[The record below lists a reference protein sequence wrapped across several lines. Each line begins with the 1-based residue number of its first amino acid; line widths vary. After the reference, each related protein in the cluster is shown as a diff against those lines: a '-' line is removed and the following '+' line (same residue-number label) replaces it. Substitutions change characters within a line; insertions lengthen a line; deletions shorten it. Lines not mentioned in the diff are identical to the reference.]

1 MLTFLQYEVHFDFCS
16 PKPKFKFGLFIYPC
30 LSVHCAVYTF
40 RYFHDHKFKQLIR
53 SWVSTRQPEDFKTWM
68 INWKVLKIRYILYK
82 KNMKEFYMDCIW
94 KLKDFSKN
102 AQVCI
107 FIIPY
112 KFSFEKFLEYFNAN
126 WSLLYIN
133 KGLILTNT
141 SMFA

>member
-1 MLTFLQYEVHFDFCS
+1 
-16 PKPKFKFGLFIYPC
+16 
-30 LSVHCAVYTF
+30 
-40 RYFHDHKFKQLIR
+40 
-53 SWVSTRQPEDFKTWM
+53 
-68 INWKVLKIRYILYK
+68 
-82 KNMKEFYMDCIW
+82 MKEFYMDCIW

-126 WSLLYIN
+126 WPLLYID
-133 KGLILTNT
+133 KGLILMNT